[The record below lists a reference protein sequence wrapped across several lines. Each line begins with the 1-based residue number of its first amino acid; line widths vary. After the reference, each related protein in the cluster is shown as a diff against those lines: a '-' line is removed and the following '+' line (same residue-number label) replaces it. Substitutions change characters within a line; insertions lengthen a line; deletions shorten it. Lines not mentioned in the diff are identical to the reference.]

1 MLSAE
6 DNETITRTGPGTA
19 MGKLMRQFWT
29 PAIRSARLV
38 ADAAPERVRLLGQDF
53 VAFRASNGQAGFF
66 DERCPHR
73 GVSLS
78 LARNENGELK
88 CIYHGWKFHVS
99 GKVAEV
105 PTEPAA
111 TREAFAQRVRLRH
124 YPVREAG
131 GILWVW
137 LGDGVPAEFPR
148 LNWLDLPPEQLR
160 VRLGVI
166 PCNWLQGLEGQLD
179 SAHVGVLHQDQINPQ
194 KRSDNIGKV
203 AFDSAPRF
211 DFEVMPYGFREA
223 ALRSLPDGSQYARVR
238 EFVMP
243 YYSYIP
249 RGARN
254 ERQHLTI
261 AVPVDDTTSAQWDV
275 YYNLEAPLT
284 LEDLG
289 VDFDVNPDDC
299 AVGLGSIDNRF
310 GQNREAMSSGS
321 SFSGFSSIR
330 FEDFAVNSAQGP
342 IADRTI
348 ENLSSSDLPI
358 VRTRR
363 MLLQAA
369 RSAARGEL
377 AMPDA
382 STVDW
387 SAIRAVDEVM
397 PAGGEWRALPR

>member
-6 DNETITRTGPGTA
+6 DNELITRTGPGTP
-19 MGKLMRQFWT
+19 MGQLMRQFWT
-29 PAIRSARLV
+29 PAVRSARLV

-53 VAFRASNGQAGFF
+53 VAFRAGDGRVGFF
-66 DERCPHR
+66 DEKCPHR
-73 GVSLS
+73 GVSLA
-78 LARNENGELK
+78 LARNENCELK

-99 GKVAEV
+99 GRVTEV

-111 TREAFAQRVRLRH
+111 NREAFAQRVRLRH
-124 YPVREAG
+124 YPVQEAG
-131 GILWVW
+131 GIVWVW
-137 LGDGVPAEFPR
+137 LGGGEPAPFPR
-148 LNWLDLPPEQLR
+148 LNWLDLPPEQLK
-160 VRLGVI
+160 VRLGI
-166 PCNWLQGLEGQLD
+166 ISCNWLQGLEGQLD
-179 SAHVGVLHQDQINPQ
+179 SAHVGILHQNQINPA

-211 DFEVMPYGFREA
+211 DFEMTPYGFREA
-223 ALRSLPDGSQYARVR
+223 ALRALPDGAQYARVR
-238 EFVMP
+238 EFVLP

-284 LEDLG
+284 PEDLG

-299 AVGLGSIDNRF
+299 ASGLGTIENRF
-310 GQNREAMSSGS
+310 GQDRDAMAAGGN
-321 SFSGFSSIR
+321 FSGFKSIR
-330 FEDFAVNSAQGP
+330 IEDFAVNVAQGA

-369 RSAARGEL
+369 RAAAQGT
-377 AMPDA
+377 AAIADA
-382 STVDW
+382 AAVNW
-387 SAIRAVDEVM
+387 SGIRAVDEVI
-397 PAGGEWRALPR
+397 PAGADWRSLPR